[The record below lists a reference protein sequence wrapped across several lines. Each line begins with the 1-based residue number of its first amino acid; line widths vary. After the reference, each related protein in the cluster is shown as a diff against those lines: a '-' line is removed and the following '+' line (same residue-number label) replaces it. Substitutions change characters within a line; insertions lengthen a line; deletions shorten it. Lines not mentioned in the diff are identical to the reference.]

1 MNRRVMAASFLLAA
15 AVAAFAQG
23 TASDRQPPK
32 PAGQGPAPRQD
43 QPAAGQKP
51 PAGGGGYSIEQSIS
65 DKAQL
70 STIAFS
76 GLAFMTGTFEADTF
90 LPPGK
95 AADYFGFQYMRDIDA
110 AEAGH
115 NQMFLTNIGNNVLA
129 ILTSEQKARFL
140 ALAKEQAGL
149 YQALAEK
156 RLVLIKAFRRNLE
169 GAAPAGSA
177 GLSEA
182 AVKAYVADI
191 FEIDGNLSFR
201 RAETYGVVAAA
212 LTAAQKA
219 AMAKLKFGDSATL
232 PELPDQYDKRT
243 MSHEED
249 VLFMTYASEFFSW
262 YAGSVDADVY
272 FCPERHATYFGGFY
286 MKDEPAMNNRG
297 YFIPTALT
305 GDSGEEFLA
314 ILSDA
319 QRAEVVGIM
328 DTLPGLLRSIVE
340 LRRTVSIELR
350 KFLVGGTAD
359 RSTVLRLSR
368 TYGELDGEIS
378 WQCATRF
385 ADAYRTLTAAQKAAL
400 VKLRNQDVF
409 PKGVYLYSTEVAA
422 PGIADTAFLFAK

>member
-1 MNRRVMAASFLLAA
+1 
-15 AVAAFAQG
+15 
-23 TASDRQPPK
+23 
-32 PAGQGPAPRQD
+32 
-43 QPAAGQKP
+43 
-51 PAGGGGYSIEQSIS
+51 
-65 DKAQL
+65 
-70 STIAFS
+70 
-76 GLAFMTGTFEADTF
+76 
-90 LPPGK
+90 
-95 AADYFGFQYMRDIDA
+95 
-110 AEAGH
+110 
-115 NQMFLTNIGNNVLA
+115 
-129 ILTSEQKARFL
+129 
-140 ALAKEQAGL
+140 
-149 YQALAEK
+149 
-156 RLVLIKAFRRNLE
+156 
-169 GAAPAGSA
+169 
-177 GLSEA
+177 
-182 AVKAYVADI
+182 VKAYVADI
-191 FEIDGNLSFR
+191 FEIDGNLSFH

-219 AMAKLKFGDSATL
+219 AMAKLKFGDSATW

-286 MKDEPAMNNRG
+286 MKDYPAMNNRD

-319 QRAEVVGIM
+319 QRAGVVGIM
-328 DTLPGLLRSIVE
+328 DTLPGLLRSIVDI
-340 LRRTVSIELR
+340 RRTVSTELR
-350 KFLVGGTAD
+350 KFLAGGTTD

-368 TYGELDGEIS
+368 AYGELDGEIS

-409 PKGVYLYSTEVAA
+409 PKGVYLYSTEVAT